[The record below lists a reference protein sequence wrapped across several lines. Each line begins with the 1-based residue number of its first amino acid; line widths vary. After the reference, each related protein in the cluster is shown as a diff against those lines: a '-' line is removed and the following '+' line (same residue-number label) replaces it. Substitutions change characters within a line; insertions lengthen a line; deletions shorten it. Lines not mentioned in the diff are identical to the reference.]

1 MAEDPQAAVADPE
14 PAAPPAE
21 PQAQAP
27 EAPESQPAGK
37 PESESGEEDGAG
49 AKQLL
54 AFLSKI
60 DSPEAANAIFEAIDP
75 KVRSQ
80 TAILKDER
88 GKARQSG
95 RQEVINEQTLR
106 QRDEEEYRSHMTR
119 RDEAVRA
126 LAGEL
131 EPGEVSRY
139 AKTLRESTEAAREGE
154 LKRDSFRVITE
165 APGVEQYGDEEIA
178 RLHNVD
184 GAEYPRWLS
193 EHFSTYGDFR
203 ERQGYEKGLAEA
215 QASSEGAKALQESLQ
230 RGEAPP
236 PVPAGGT
243 ASDSTSDE
251 ARLDRIVAG
260 TYTEQDRAWYSQ
272 RYGRNPASRR

>member
-106 QRDEEEYRSHMTR
+106 QRDEEEYRSHMAR

-131 EPGEVSRY
+131 QPGEVSRY

-236 PVPAGGT
+236 RVPTGG
-243 ASDSTSDE
+243 S
-251 ARLDRIVAG
+251 VAG
-260 TYTEQDRAWYSQ
+260 SLTFEDLEHLYATGEATDEQVSAYIAE
-272 RYGRNPASRR
+272 RYRRGIIT